1 MLLPQ
6 RTARSLGMM
15 VAAIV
20 AVAAV
25 SLWSQQ
31 RSESARARTAHAL
44 SVLLA
49 LEEVSSLVKDVER
62 NQRGFLLTD
71 SRGYRS
77 GYESAAHELSPRLA
91 QLEEVTRSD
100 AEQHQRVAALRGL
113 VNTKLEALAASVRTR
128 TVGGPDPTTAQLEH
142 TLELARRHEE
152 TGFADAF
159 KKDRTATAQAV
170 SAVVVG
176 ALLLLGLAVLSSV
189 LVRQDFLARSAAE
202 AEAARQQRRYRSLI
216 DATCDVVWT
225 TLPDGRMQGEQPAW
239 TRFTGQGTESCQA
252 DGWLAAV
259 HPDDAEATWRAFR
272 SAIEQ
277 RRGFTLEHRVRRSD
291 GEFRHFKVRVE
302 PVLENDGAV
311 REWVGV
317 HSDVTEQR
325 LNESERERLIARL
338 GRINA
343 ELDQFAYVAS
353 HDLKAPLRG
362 ISSLSRWLE
371 QDLGPRLTGPDQ
383 EHLRLLR
390 DRADQLEALIDGILQ
405 YSRAGRQR
413 QRVEQV
419 DAERLVGETVELLS
433 PPPSARVEKKG
444 PLPVLRTERVPFQQ
458 VVMNLVANALKY
470 TRRPDPV
477 VQLSAK
483 DAGRFWEFEV
493 TDNGP
498 GIPPEHQQRI
508 WQIFQT
514 LEPKDCGAGAGIGLS
529 VVKKI
534 VEGKG
539 GRAWV
544 ESVLGHGAS
553 FHFTWPKQEA

>member
-1 MLLPQ
+1 MHLPQ
-6 RTARSLGMM
+6 RTTRSLTLM

-25 SLWSQQ
+25 SLWSQR
-31 RSESARARTAHAL
+31 RSDVARERTAHSL
-44 SVLLA
+44 SVLLT
-49 LEEVSSLVKDVER
+49 LEGVSALVKDVER
-62 NQRGFLLTD
+62 NQRGYLLTD
-71 SRGYRS
+71 QPAYHQGYLN
-77 GYESAAHELSPRLA
+77 AAHDLTPKLL
-91 QLEEVTRSD
+91 QLEELTREDPVQYARVGELVELTAQKMETLARSLSTRVVPGPD
-100 AEQHQRVAALRGL
+100 QTTSALEQKLTAARTHEELGFNSHFRRDRNASTQSAAAVVAGAGL
-113 VNTKLEALAASVRTR
+113 LLAFAILASLSVR
-128 TVGGPDPTTAQLEH
+128 
-142 TLELARRHEE
+142 
-152 TGFADAF
+152 
-159 KKDRTATAQAV
+159 K
-170 SAVVVG
+170 
-176 ALLLLGLAVLSSV
+176 
-189 LVRQDFLARSAAE
+189 DFLARSAAE
-202 AEAARQQRRYRSLI
+202 AEAARQQARYTSLI
-216 DATCDVVWT
+216 DATCEVVWST
-225 TLPDGRMQGEQPAW
+225 RPDGHMSGEQKVW
-239 TRFTGQGTESCQA
+239 CRYTGQSVEDCQA

-259 HPDDAEATWRAFR
+259 HPDDVDSTWRAFKN
-272 SAIEQ
+272 AIAQ
-277 RRGFTLEHRVRRSD
+277 GKGFSLEHRVRRAD
-291 GEFRHFKVRVE
+291 GEYRHFEVHVE
-302 PVLENDGAV
+302 QVKEQDGTV

-362 ISSLSRWLE
+362 ISSLSQWLE
-371 QDLGPRLTGPDQ
+371 QDLGERLTGTDK

-390 DRADQLEALIDGILQ
+390 SRADRLEALIDGILQ

-419 DAERLVGETVELLS
+419 DSERLIGETVELLA
-433 PPPSARVEKKG
+433 PPKEARVEKAT
-444 PLPVLRTERVPFQQ
+444 PLPTLRTEKVPFQQ
-458 VVMNLVANALKY
+458 VVMNLIANAFKY
-470 TRRPDPV
+470 TRRNDPV

-493 TDNGP
+493 KDNGP

-514 LEPKDCGAGAGIGLS
+514 LESKDCGAGTGIGLS

-544 ESVLGHGAS
+544 ESVLGQGAT

>member
-1 MLLPQ
+1 MLLPR

-20 AVAAV
+20 AVAAA

-31 RSESARARTAHAL
+31 RSEAARARTAHAL

-62 NQRGFLLTD
+62 NQRGYLLTD
-71 SRGYRS
+71 EQAYRTS
-77 GYESAAHELSPRLA
+77 YESAARELQPRLA

-100 AEQHQRVAALRGL
+100 ALQHGRVA
-113 VNTKLEALAASVRTR
+113 TLEALVAAKLDGLQASLQSR
-128 TVGGPDPTTAQLEH
+128 TVGGPDAATAELER
-142 TLELARRHEE
+142 TLAAARLHEE
-152 TGFADAF
+152 KGFTAAF
-159 KKDRTATAQAV
+159 KLDRSATAQAV
-170 SAVVVG
+170 SAVIVG
-176 ALLLLGLAVLSSV
+176 ALLLLGFAVLASV
-189 LVRQDFLARSAAE
+189 LVRSDFLARSAAE

-225 TLPDGRMQGEQPAW
+225 TLPDGSMQGEQPGW
-239 TRFTGQGTESCQA
+239 SRFTGQSVDSCQA

-259 HPDDAEATWRAFR
+259 HPDDVDATWRAFR
-272 SAIEQ
+272 TAIEQ

-302 PVLENDGAV
+302 PVLEGDGSV

-362 ISSLSRWLE
+362 ISSLSKWLE
-371 QDLGPRLTGPDQ
+371 QDLGNRLTGTDQ

-390 DRADQLEALIDGILQ
+390 DRAGQLEALIDGILQ

-413 QRVEQV
+413 QQVEPV
-419 DAERLVGETVELLS
+419 DSERLVGETVELLA
-433 PPPSARVEKKG
+433 PPASARVEQKG

-458 VVMNLVANALKY
+458 VVMNLIANALKY

-477 VQLSAK
+477 VELSAK

-493 TDNGP
+493 KDNGP

-514 LEPKDCGAGAGIGLS
+514 IEGKDSGSGAGIGLS